1 MSTAA
6 LWLMFCSPFAGAA
19 LLWAFERASLRTDP
33 ERRLRLAAWLA
44 AAFAA
49 LAAGALISVAPA
61 VIAGEVQRARID
73 WLPVFGVGLGLR
85 LDALALIF
93 CGLILGIGLLVV
105 LYARYYLSARD
116 RTVWFY
122 TLLLA
127 FMGAML
133 GIALADNLIM
143 LGIAWELTSLISF
156 LLIGFWP
163 ARRDAR
169 EGARMALTLTGA
181 GGLALL
187 AGLLLLGW
195 IAGSWQLDDVLKAG
209 PTVRE
214 HAWYPVCLALVLL
227 GAATKSAQF
236 PFHFWLPQAMAAP
249 TPASAYLHSATMVKA
264 GIFLLARLY
273 PVLSGTDLWFVAVT
287 TMGAATLLT
296 GAWHAIFQ
304 HDLKGLLA
312 YSTISHLGLIVML
325 LGLDSPMA
333 AVAAVFHL
341 LNHATFK
348 ASLFMTAGIID
359 HETGTRDMRKLQG
372 LAGPMPVTATVA
384 IVSAAA
390 MAGVP
395 LLNGFLSKEMFFA
408 ETLAIEGHPIARL
421 IIPAVAALAAALSV
435 AYSARFVHD
444 VFFNGAPRNLPRDPH
459 EPPLWMRLPVALL
472 AVVCLLVGLLPGL
485 TVGTLLDAGA
495 RDMLGREV
503 PPYSLAI
510 WHGFNVPLAMSM
522 LAMAG
527 GTALYFWLQRG
538 AGTGWRQA
546 RGLHERDETVGLGQR
561 GFHRVL
567 NVAVRSAGHLDRML
581 NAGGVRRSLVLTVTV
596 VALAVALPWWQ
607 TTGPLDGLA
616 ERPGAPGSGAL
627 WPLNLGSLNGWP
639 LVLWLLAV
647 AAAICT
653 VALSRHRLA
662 ALLCMGIVGLVV
674 SLVFVG
680 LSAPDLALTQL
691 LVEGVTLLLMMLA
704 LRYLPAQSGTTP
716 ERDARKLRDAAL
728 SAITGLGLGA
738 IAWAVMMRPFETR
751 SAHYLERALPEAG
764 GSNVVNVVIVD
775 FRGFDTFG
783 ETMVMA
789 AAGLV
794 IHALLAGRT
803 LHAVS
808 GPSRLQAVSAQ
819 TQRPLLLAVLA
830 WAVLPF
836 ALMVSV
842 YFFLR
847 GHNLPGGGF
856 IAGLVTSIGLLLQQ
870 MAQGAHHTPDVSDSS
885 DASARSVRDP
895 ASHAIRRWHQ
905 CIGAGLLLAALTGLG
920 SWLVG
925 YPFLT
930 SSFGHPVL
938 PVLGELPIASAAA
951 FDLGV
956 YLTVVGATLLALTDL
971 ARLALP
977 ANRTEASATR
987 QDAPGTAAVGGPH

>member
-19 LLWAFERASLRTDP
+19 LLWAFERASLRIDP

-312 YSTISHLGLIVML
+312 DQPPRTDRDAAGAGLPHGCGGCGV
-325 LGLDSPMA
+325 SSAQP
-333 AVAAVFHL
+333 
-341 LNHATFK
+341 
-348 ASLFMTAGIID
+348 
-359 HETGTRDMRKLQG
+359 RDLQG
-372 LAGPMPVTATVA
+372 LA
-384 IVSAAA
+384 
-390 MAGVP
+390 
-395 LLNGFLSKEMFFA
+395 
-408 ETLAIEGHPIARL
+408 
-421 IIPAVAALAAALSV
+421 
-435 AYSARFVHD
+435 VHD
-444 VFFNGAPRNLPRDPH
+444 RRHHRPRDRHPRH
-459 EPPLWMRLPVALL
+459 AQ
-472 AVVCLLVGLLPGL
+472 AAGPG
-485 TVGTLLDAGA
+485 GPDAGD
-495 RDMLGREV
+495 R
-503 PPYSLAI
+503 
-510 WHGFNVPLAMSM
+510 HGGHRIGSSH
-522 LAMAG
+522 G
-527 GTALYFWLQRG
+527 GG
-538 AGTGWRQA
+538 A
-546 RGLHERDETVGLGQR
+546 V
-561 GFHRVL
+561 
-567 NVAVRSAGHLDRML
+567 
-581 NAGGVRRSLVLTVTV
+581 
-596 VALAVALPWWQ
+596 
-607 TTGPLDGLA
+607 
-616 ERPGAPGSGAL
+616 
-627 WPLNLGSLNGWP
+627 
-639 LVLWLLAV
+639 
-647 AAAICT
+647 
-653 VALSRHRLA
+653 
-662 ALLCMGIVGLVV
+662 
-674 SLVFVG
+674 
-680 LSAPDLALTQL
+680 
-691 LVEGVTLLLMMLA
+691 
-704 LRYLPAQSGTTP
+704 
-716 ERDARKLRDAAL
+716 
-728 SAITGLGLGA
+728 
-738 IAWAVMMRPFETR
+738 
-751 SAHYLERALPEAG
+751 
-764 GSNVVNVVIVD
+764 
-775 FRGFDTFG
+775 
-783 ETMVMA
+783 
-789 AAGLV
+789 
-794 IHALLAGRT
+794 
-803 LHAVS
+803 
-808 GPSRLQAVSAQ
+808 
-819 TQRPLLLAVLA
+819 TQRLFVERN
-830 WAVLPF
+830 VF
-836 ALMVSV
+836 
-842 YFFLR
+842 R
-847 GHNLPGGGF
+847 
-856 IAGLVTSIGLLLQQ
+856 
-870 MAQGAHHTPDVSDSS
+870 
-885 DASARSVRDP
+885 
-895 ASHAIRRWHQ
+895 
-905 CIGAGLLLAALTGLG
+905 
-920 SWLVG
+920 
-925 YPFLT
+925 
-930 SSFGHPVL
+930 
-938 PVLGELPIASAAA
+938 
-951 FDLGV
+951 
-956 YLTVVGATLLALTDL
+956 
-971 ARLALP
+971 
-977 ANRTEASATR
+977 
-987 QDAPGTAAVGGPH
+987 

>member
-1 MSTAA
+1 MPTAA
-6 LWLMFCSPFAGAA
+6 LWLMLCSPFAGAA
-19 LLWAFERASLRTDP
+19 VLWAFERCSTHLDP
-33 ERRLRLAAWLA
+33 ERRLRAAAWLA
-44 AAFAA
+44 AIFAA
-49 LAAGALISVAPA
+49 VASGALVSVAPA

-85 LDALALIF
+85 LDGLALIF

-133 GIALADNLIM
+133 GIALADNLLL

-163 ARRDAR
+163 TRRDAR
-169 EGARMALTLTGA
+169 DGARMALTLTGA

-195 IAGSWQLDDVLKAG
+195 IAGSWQLDEVLQAG
-209 PTVRE
+209 PAVRA
-214 HAWYPVCLALVLL
+214 HPWYPVCLTLILL

-273 PVLSGTDLWFVAVT
+273 PVLSGTDLWFYAVT
-287 TMGAATLLT
+287 GMGAATLLA

-333 AVAAVFHL
+333 AIAALFHL

-359 HETGTRDMRKLQG
+359 HETGTRDMRRLQG

-384 IVSAAA
+384 IVAAAA

-421 IIPAVAALAAALSV
+421 LVPAVAALAAALSV

-444 VFFNGAPRNLPRDPH
+444 VFFNGKPRELPREPH
-459 EPPLWMRLPVALL
+459 EPPQWMRLPVKLL
-472 AVVCLLVGLLPGL
+472 AIVCLLVGLLPGL
-485 TVGTLLDAGA
+485 TIGALLDAGA
-495 RDMLGREV
+495 RDMLGRDL

-522 LAMAG
+522 VAMAG

-538 AGTGWRQA
+538 SGSGWRQA
-546 RGLHERDETVGLGQR
+546 YGLHDRDERVGLGKR
-561 GFHRVL
+561 GFDLALNTLIAIAARIERVL
-567 NVAVRSAGHLDRML
+567 H
-581 NAGGVRRSLVLTVTV
+581 AGGVRRSLVLTVTV
-596 VALAVALPWWQ
+596 I
-607 TTGPLDGLA
+607 
-616 ERPGAPGSGAL
+616 
-627 WPLNLGSLNGWP
+627 
-639 LVLWLLAV
+639 AV
-647 AAAICT
+647 AAALPWLHTPGPLAGLNGGEARWAGLEFWPVLLWWLAVGAAVCT
-653 VALSRHRLA
+653 VMLSPHRLA
-662 ALLCMGIVGLVV
+662 ALLCLGIVGLVI
-674 SLVFVG
+674 SLTFVG

-691 LVEGVTLLLMMLA
+691 LVEGVTLLLMTLA
-704 LRYLPAQSGTTP
+704 LRYLPEQSGQSRIAP
-716 ERDARKLRDAAL
+716 DADARKLRDALL
-728 SAITGLGLGA
+728 SAFTGLGLGA

-751 SAHYLERALPEAG
+751 ASHYLERALPEAG

-794 IHALLAGRT
+794 IHALLAGLR
-803 LHAVS
+803 LREVS
-808 GPSRLQAVSAQ
+808 GPSRSMLISDEA
-819 TQRPLLLAVLA
+819 QRPLLLAVLA
-830 WAVLPF
+830 WAMLPF
-836 ALMVSV
+836 ALMVSA

-856 IAGLVTSIGLLLQQ
+856 IAGLVTSIALLLQQ
-870 MAQGAHHTPDVSDSS
+870 LALG
-885 DASARSVRDP
+885 ASAGSALNTAEVSV
-895 ASHAIRRWHQ
+895 RRWHRF
-905 CIGAGLLLAALTGLG
+905 IGAGLLVAALTGLG

-956 YLTVVGATLLALTDL
+956 YLAVVGATLLALTDL
-971 ARLALP
+971 ARLASP
-977 ANRTEASATR
+977 ADDTDKDVAHGPAKSGAVRTGHPARAIE
-987 QDAPGTAAVGGPH
+987 DPV

>member
-1 MSTAA
+1 MPTAA

-19 LLWAFERASLRTDP
+19 LLWAFERASVRTDP

-49 LAAGALISVAPA
+49 LAAGALISLAPA
-61 VIAGEVQRARID
+61 VIAGEVQRVRID

-163 ARRDAR
+163 SRRDAR

-195 IAGSWQLDDVLKAG
+195 IAGSWQLDEVLKAG

-214 HAWYPVCLALVLL
+214 HAWYPVCLALVLV

-287 TMGAATLLT
+287 TMGAATLLA

-444 VFFNGAPRNLPRDPH
+444 VFFNGAPHDLPREPH
-459 EPPLWMRLPVALL
+459 EPPQWMRLPVALL
-472 AVVCLLVGLLPGL
+472 AVICLLVGLLPGL
-485 TVGTLLDAGA
+485 TIGTLLDAGA
-495 RDMLGREV
+495 RDMLGRDV

-510 WHGFNVPLAMSM
+510 WHGFNVPLVMSL
-522 LAMAG
+522 LALAG

-546 RGLHERDETVGLGQR
+546 RGLHERDETAGLGQR
-561 GFHRVL
+561 GFNSVL
-567 NVAVRSAGHLDRML
+567 NAAVGAAGHLDRL
-581 NAGGVRRSLVLTVTV
+581 LSAGGVRRSLVLTVTAV
-596 VALAVALPWWQ
+596 TLALIAPWSQ
-607 TTGPLDGLA
+607 TIGPLEGLA
-616 ERPGAPGSGAL
+616 ERASAVKAWQL
-627 WPLNLGSLNGWP
+627 WSLDHW
-639 LVLWLLAV
+639 LLMLWLLAV
-647 AAAICT
+647 GAAVCT
-653 VALSRHRLA
+653 VVLSRHRLA
-662 ALLCMGIVGLVV
+662 ALICMGIVGLVV

-716 ERDARKLRDAAL
+716 DHDARKLRDAAL
-728 SAITGLGLGA
+728 SAVTGLGLGA
-738 IAWAVMMRPFETR
+738 IAWAIMIRPFESR

-803 LHAVS
+803 LHAVN
-808 GPSRLQAVSAQ
+808 GPSREPAGSSEA
-819 TQRPLLLAVLA
+819 QRPLLLSVLA

-856 IAGLVTSIGLLLQQ
+856 IAGLVTAIGLLLQQ
-870 MAQGAHHTPDVSDSS
+870 MAQGREDVR
-885 DASARSVRDP
+885 DASGGGAHDAS
-895 ASHAIRRWHQ
+895 SHAIRRWHQ

-956 YLTVVGATLLALTDL
+956 YLAVVGATLLALTDL
-971 ARLALP
+971 ARLARP
-977 ANRTEASATR
+977 ADRHARSAHGHGHGHGH
-987 QDAPGTAAVGGPH
+987 DDSGTAALGEPR

>member
-1 MSTAA
+1 
-6 LWLMFCSPFAGAA
+6 
-19 LLWAFERASLRTDP
+19 
-33 ERRLRLAAWLA
+33 
-44 AAFAA
+44 
-49 LAAGALISVAPA
+49 
-61 VIAGEVQRARID
+61 
-73 WLPVFGVGLGLR
+73 
-85 LDALALIF
+85 
-93 CGLILGIGLLVV
+93 
-105 LYARYYLSARD
+105 
-116 RTVWFY
+116 
-122 TLLLA
+122 
-127 FMGAML
+127 
-133 GIALADNLIM
+133 
-143 LGIAWELTSLISF
+143 
-156 LLIGFWP
+156 
-163 ARRDAR
+163 
-169 EGARMALTLTGA
+169 
-181 GGLALL
+181 
-187 AGLLLLGW
+187 
-195 IAGSWQLDDVLKAG
+195 
-209 PTVRE
+209 
-214 HAWYPVCLALVLL
+214 
-227 GAATKSAQF
+227 
-236 PFHFWLPQAMAAP
+236 
-249 TPASAYLHSATMVKA
+249 
-264 GIFLLARLY
+264 
-273 PVLSGTDLWFVAVT
+273 
-287 TMGAATLLT
+287 
-296 GAWHAIFQ
+296 
-304 HDLKGLLA
+304 
-312 YSTISHLGLIVML
+312 
-325 LGLDSPMA
+325 
-333 AVAAVFHL
+333 
-341 LNHATFK
+341 
-348 ASLFMTAGIID
+348 
-359 HETGTRDMRKLQG
+359 
-372 LAGPMPVTATVA
+372 
-384 IVSAAA
+384 

-728 SAITGLGLGA
+728 SAVTGLGLGA

-808 GPSRLQAVSAQ
+808 GPSRAQAVSAQ

-870 MAQGAHHTPDVSDSS
+870 MAQGAHHTPDVSNVS
-885 DASARSVRDP
+885 DASARSARDT

-977 ANRTEASATR
+977 ANRTAASATR

>member
-1 MSTAA
+1 
-6 LWLMFCSPFAGAA
+6 
-19 LLWAFERASLRTDP
+19 
-33 ERRLRLAAWLA
+33 
-44 AAFAA
+44 
-49 LAAGALISVAPA
+49 
-61 VIAGEVQRARID
+61 
-73 WLPVFGVGLGLR
+73 
-85 LDALALIF
+85 
-93 CGLILGIGLLVV
+93 
-105 LYARYYLSARD
+105 
-116 RTVWFY
+116 
-122 TLLLA
+122 
-127 FMGAML
+127 
-133 GIALADNLIM
+133 
-143 LGIAWELTSLISF
+143 
-156 LLIGFWP
+156 
-163 ARRDAR
+163 
-169 EGARMALTLTGA
+169 
-181 GGLALL
+181 
-187 AGLLLLGW
+187 
-195 IAGSWQLDDVLKAG
+195 
-209 PTVRE
+209 
-214 HAWYPVCLALVLL
+214 
-227 GAATKSAQF
+227 
-236 PFHFWLPQAMAAP
+236 
-249 TPASAYLHSATMVKA
+249 
-264 GIFLLARLY
+264 
-273 PVLSGTDLWFVAVT
+273 
-287 TMGAATLLT
+287 
-296 GAWHAIFQ
+296 
-304 HDLKGLLA
+304 
-312 YSTISHLGLIVML
+312 
-325 LGLDSPMA
+325 
-333 AVAAVFHL
+333 
-341 LNHATFK
+341 
-348 ASLFMTAGIID
+348 
-359 HETGTRDMRKLQG
+359 
-372 LAGPMPVTATVA
+372 
-384 IVSAAA
+384 
-390 MAGVP
+390 
-395 LLNGFLSKEMFFA
+395 
-408 ETLAIEGHPIARL
+408 
-421 IIPAVAALAAALSV
+421 
-435 AYSARFVHD
+435 
-444 VFFNGAPRNLPRDPH
+444 
-459 EPPLWMRLPVALL
+459 
-472 AVVCLLVGLLPGL
+472 
-485 TVGTLLDAGA
+485 
-495 RDMLGREV
+495 
-503 PPYSLAI
+503 
-510 WHGFNVPLAMSM
+510 
-522 LAMAG
+522 
-527 GTALYFWLQRG
+527 
-538 AGTGWRQA
+538 
-546 RGLHERDETVGLGQR
+546 
-561 GFHRVL
+561 
-567 NVAVRSAGHLDRML
+567 ML

-728 SAITGLGLGA
+728 SAVTGLGLGA

-808 GPSRLQAVSAQ
+808 GPSRAQAVSAQ

-977 ANRTEASATR
+977 ANRTAASATR